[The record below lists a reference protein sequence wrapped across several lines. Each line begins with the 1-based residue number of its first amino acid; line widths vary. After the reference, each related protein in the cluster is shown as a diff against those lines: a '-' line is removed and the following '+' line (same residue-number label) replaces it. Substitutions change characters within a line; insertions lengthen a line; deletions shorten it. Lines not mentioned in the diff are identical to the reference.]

1 MKGSKERSKFREFAL
16 FAAVLIAPAILVAQ
30 SQQGPYSE
38 QDPSAWDGAMKRF
51 SQLDRENPPPMGAIL
66 ITGSSSIARWNDQAA
81 EALAPLTVIA
91 RGFGGSVMN
100 DVLHHL
106 DTVAL
111 KYKPRAIV
119 IYEGDND
126 TSFGVQER
134 DIVATFGK
142 IVDKIHKELP
152 DTRIYVMAVKPS
164 TLRVSVWENA
174 KRVNEGYKEAAKRDP
189 KVFFIDSATPFL
201 KADGSVMT
209 DIFVED
215 GLHLNPM
222 GNLIWGSVIRAALM
236 PQEARYE

>member
-1 MKGSKERSKFREFAL
+1 MCIR
-16 FAAVLIAPAILVAQ
+16 
-30 SQQGPYSE
+30 
-38 QDPSAWDGAMKRF
+38 
-51 SQLDRENPPPMGAIL
+51 DR
-66 ITGSSSIARWNDQAA
+66 NDHAA

-106 DTVAL
+106 DAVAL
-111 KYKPRAIV
+111 QYKPRAIL

-126 TSFGVQER
+126 TAYRIPESEIIGTLNE
-134 DIVATFGK
+134 IVEK
-142 IVDKIHKELP
+142 VNKELP

-164 TLRVSVWENA
+164 TLRVDVWENA
-174 KRVNEGYKEAAKRDP
+174 KRVNAGYREIAKNNP
-189 KVFFIDSATPFL
+189 QVHYVDSASPFL